1 MNLFECKVSHVDK
14 STSKKITETYIVD
27 AMSFVEAETILN
39 KEIGEYYKE
48 ADFKVSSSVRTVHIA
63 DVVGKDKDAD
73 KWYKAKVC
81 FVYVNEVT
89 GKEEKSNSMI
99 LVHSDNIEEAL
110 KDLVKFFNDSI
121 SDNEILSIT
130 NTPIVDIINFSNSY
144 VI

>member
-1 MNLFECKVSHVDK
+1 MNLFECKVTHVDK

-48 ADFKVSSSVRTVHIA
+48 ADFKVSSVRTVHIA
-63 DVVGKDKDAD
+63 DVVGKDKDAE

-99 LVHSDNIEEAL
+99 LVHSDDIEEAL
-110 KDLVKFFNDSI
+110 KDLVKFLNDSV
-121 SDNEILSIT
+121 SDNEILSVT
-130 NTPIVDIINFSNSY
+130 NTPIVDIINFSNSD